1 MRAGEGHL
9 GLAHAGGGGVS
20 GGDYEAR
27 RIDALCR
34 ALIDDHGRG
43 AGFNLEDKLGR
54 GACWGVGTDG

>member
-27 RIDALCR
+27 RIDALCQ